1 LKCVSRR
8 IDIELTS
15 AQPDGRWTWRAAGA
29 KQPKG
34 VLEGQVLYEG
44 LKAGDVVRAEAEFEI
59 DGITIVAVLP
69 PKDKKRP
76 EAERIELLGPAEPAA
91 GRVTTQ
97 LVGGRSDRRS
107 DRRDRRD
114 GPRREGGPREGGRPD
129 AAGGRGGPRGGGPR
143 GNGPRPSG
151 PRDRGR
157 GEPPAPG
164 DESGTPEGAVAAD
177 SGTIR
182 RDRGRTGGERAG
194 RGPNRESGRGPDAGA
209 RGPRRE
215 SEGRPAGPVERR
227 SRRLNPAN
235 VHRQA
240 VLDSLPAEQQAV
252 AEQLLRGG
260 IPAVR
265 TAISLE
271 REKAVAEGR
280 PAPNAE
286 ELLLLAESLL
296 PRLKTAEWRDRAEA
310 AAKSPGDIS
319 LRDLRSI
326 VAGADAA
333 RDDESRALAGT
344 LREALDARVNSL
356 RTNWT
361 EEIERHL
368 TENRIVR
375 GLRLSGRP
383 PEPSARL
390 SAELSERIS
399 AAASSALNPET
410 SGERWVALL
419 EAVAESP
426 VRRMVKPVGLPANAS
441 PEVLRAAH
449 QHAGRVPALAGLLG
463 IAIPPPPGPRRPAP
477 GSAGAAPR
485 RGAASGGDR
494 TPSHEDG
501 PPEATDD
508 APTAPA
514 EASEELPPSSE
525 TPDATSETPEA
536 TTETTAETPEAT
548 TETTAETPEAT
559 TETTAETP
567 EATTDTTPEASTET
581 AEAPPETTTQTTP
594 EATTDATPEN
604 AETTASPTQA
614 SEAEPAASAAQ
625 EAESDESE
633 SPAPDS
639 GSQPAAG
646 SPDPVTGIEVTSAP

>member
-1 LKCVSRR
+1 MSRR

-29 KQPKG
+29 RQPKG
-34 VLEGQVLYEG
+34 ILEGEVLYEG
-44 LKAGDVVRAEAEFEI
+44 AKAGDVVRAEAEFEI

-76 EAERIELLGPAEPAA
+76 EAERIELLGPAEPSA
-91 GRVTTQ
+91 GLVTTQ
-97 LVGGRSDRRS
+97 LVGRSDRRS
-107 DRRDRRD
+107 DRRDRPERRSDRRDRPD
-114 GPRREGGPREGGRPD
+114 GPRREGGGRDGERAESGG
-129 AAGGRGGPRGGGPR
+129 ARGGPRNGGPR
-143 GNGPRPSG
+143 GKGPRPSG
-151 PRDRGR
+151 PRDRG
-157 GEPPAPG
+157 AG
-164 DESGTPEGAVAAD
+164 DRSTQDEENATPERAGDAEAP
-177 SGTIR
+177 R
-182 RDRGRTGGERAG
+182 RDRSRPTGERPG
-194 RGPNRESGRGPDAGA
+194 RGPGREGGRASGQDAGA
-209 RGPRRE
+209 RGRRE
-215 SEGRPAGPVERR
+215 GDSRPATPAERR

-310 AAKSPGDIS
+310 AAKAPADVS
-319 LRDLRSI
+319 LRDLRSV

-333 RDDESRALAGT
+333 RDDESRTLAGT

-368 TENRIVR
+368 AENRIVR

-399 AAASSALNPET
+399 AAASTALNPET

-426 VRRMVKPVGLPANAS
+426 VRRLVKPAGLPANAS

-449 QHAGRVPALAGLLG
+449 QQAGRVPALAGLLG
-463 IAIPPPPGPRRPAP
+463 IAIPPPPGPRRPAQ
-477 GSAGAAPR
+477 GSGGPPPRRGPAGGSGAAPV
-485 RGAASGGDR
+485 
-494 TPSHEDG
+494 PS
-501 PPEATDD
+501 PPS
-508 APTAPA
+508 APTEAAATPEPAAEPTEAPEPTTEAPEPTA
-514 EASEELPPSSE
+514 ETLEPAAEP
-525 TPDATSETPEA
+525 TETPEPA
-536 TTETTAETPEAT
+536 AETPEPA
-548 TETTAETPEAT
+548 AETPEPA
-559 TETTAETP
+559 
-567 EATTDTTPEASTET
+567 
-581 AEAPPETTTQTTP
+581 AEAPEAVTP
-594 EATTDATPEN
+594 AAEAATPAPE
-604 AETTASPTQA
+604 SPT
-614 SEAEPAASAAQ
+614 AAQ
-625 EAESDESE
+625 EPDAAPAEDDAVSEAPVADEASFE
-633 SPAPDS
+633 QAEAGDGEGTTPAGGAPDS
-639 GSQPAAG
+639 
-646 SPDPVTGIEVTSAP
+646 VTDLEVPSAP